1 LIKEKKMSQIY
12 ILCVEDE
19 PEVLDVVV
27 RDLSELEEVF
37 PIEMAVNAEEAREI
51 INEIKERGDKIGLAV
66 CDHVM
71 PGQKG
76 VELMIDMQN
85 DPYTERTRKLLL
97 TGQAGLDATI
107 EAVNKAKLNRY
118 ISKPWDPVEL
128 LRIAREELTTY
139 VIEQEKDLLR
149 YMAVLDIER
158 IQEAIRTKGSIS
170 DS

>member
-1 LIKEKKMSQIY
+1 MSEIY

-19 PEVLDVVV
+19 PEVLDVIV

-37 PIEMAVNAEEAREI
+37 PIEMAVSAEEAREI
-51 INEIKERGDKIGLAV
+51 IKEIEEQGDKLGLAI

-71 PGQKG
+71 PGDKG
-76 VELMIDMQN
+76 VELMVEMQKK
-85 DPYTERTRKLLL
+85 PFTERTRKVLL
-97 TGQAGLDATI
+97 TGQAGLEATV

-118 ISKPWDPVEL
+118 IAKPWEPEQLVQ
-128 LRIAREELTTY
+128 IARDELTTF

-149 YMAVLDIER
+149 YMGALDIER
-158 IQEAIRTKGSIS
+158 LQETIRERGTIS